1 LGFDTIE
8 LNAGT
13 LGIPEETFL
22 RFVRL
27 VKSAGLKARP
37 HFQVRFNE
45 SDIPKG
51 GHRAYGAYIPLK
63 PRSSGKAI

>member
-1 LGFDTIE
+1 MGFDTIE
-8 LNAGT
+8 LNAGS

-22 RFVRL
+22 KFVRL

-37 HFQVRFNE
+37 HFQVKFNA

-51 GHRAYGAYIPLK
+51 GNRAYGAYIPPE
-63 PRSSGKAI
+63 PRSSGKDI